1 MKFVVHT
8 GNEKLAMHTSM
19 KNRESSFTAYCS
31 HSLILIDMC
40 LSADVLG
47 FLHVFPRLI

>member
-19 KNRESSFTAYCS
+19 KNLEVRNLL
-31 HSLILIDMC
+31 SLHT
-40 LSADVLG
+40 V
-47 FLHVFPRLI
+47 VTV